1 MNSLK
6 MTQIRSLDSSL
17 QLVMAKNSN
26 QRQNKLVVAS
36 IQKDNSILKQY
47 IQQSFGDSVH
57 ATGALHVDQKLEPVN
72 SKKNPAKIKICKN
85 EIQCQYT
92 LYG

>member
-17 QLVMAKNSN
+17 QLLMAKNRN
-26 QRQNKLVVAS
+26 RQNKLVVAS
-36 IQKDNSILKQY
+36 IQKDNSILKEY

-57 ATGALHVDQKLEPVN
+57 GTGALDQKLEPVN
-72 SKKNPAKIKICKN
+72 N
-85 EIQCQYT
+85 
-92 LYG
+92 

>member
-17 QLVMAKNSN
+17 QLLMAKNRN
-26 QRQNKLVVAS
+26 RQNKLVVAS
-36 IQKDNSILKQY
+36 IQKDNSILKEY

-57 ATGALHVDQKLEPVN
+57 ATGALDQKLEPVN
-72 SKKNPAKIKICKN
+72 NKKTAKIKICKI
-85 EIQCQYT
+85 EI
-92 LYG
+92 